1 MEFIEPWTAIA
12 ESINSTFVNELQ
24 QELPADSMLYGRK
37 VKAIAQRIDCDDVL
51 FILDDSH
58 QLAVV
63 HLTWS
68 GKSEQ
73 HPWPLTE
80 LFHDEHEFHVK
91 RMLPAM
97 EAYS

>member
-12 ESINSTFVNELQ
+12 ESIGSTFVNELQ
-24 QELPADSMLYGRK
+24 QELPAESMLYGCQ

-51 FILDDSH
+51 FSLDGSS

-73 HPWPLTE
+73 HPWPSTE
-80 LFHDEHEFHVK
+80 LFTDEYEFQLK
-91 RMLPAM
+91 RMLPDA
-97 EAYS
+97 EAYN